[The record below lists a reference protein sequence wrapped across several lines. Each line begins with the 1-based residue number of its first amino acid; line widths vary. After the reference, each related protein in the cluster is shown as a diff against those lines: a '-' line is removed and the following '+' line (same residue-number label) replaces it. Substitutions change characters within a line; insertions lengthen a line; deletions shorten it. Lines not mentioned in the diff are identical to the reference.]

1 MLTGH
6 SQLYIIMSLQ
16 IEQLQSSIQ
25 GLCRSATP
33 LGRVMDYV
41 QEDMDSMLKELEIWQ
56 KESSQHKEALQ
67 REQK

>member
-1 MLTGH
+1 
-6 SQLYIIMSLQ
+6 MSLQ

-33 LGRVMDYV
+33 LGSVMDYV
-41 QEDMDSMLKELEIWQ
+41 QEDMDSMLKELELWQ

-67 REQK
+67 REQR

>member
-1 MLTGH
+1 
-6 SQLYIIMSLQ
+6 MSLQ

-41 QEDMDSMLKELEIWQ
+41 QEDMDSMLKELEVWQ
-56 KESSQHKEALQ
+56 RESSQHKEALQ
-67 REQK
+67 REHR